1 MLMIMEQLDGMEMM
15 VLLTIP
21 ISLKTML
28 KIMPVLSVGM
38 VKTVRFLILISL
50 ITLLIMLVLSYG
62 KMKTVTVKTV
72 RFLIPISQITLL
84 MRPGLS
90 YGMVKTVMFP
100 ILISPRILLLMMVV
114 LLYGK
119 EIMELYLNP
128 SS

>member
-38 VKTVRFLILISL
+38 
-50 ITLLIMLVLSYG
+50 
-62 KMKTVTVKTV
+62 VKTV

-114 LLYGK
+114 PLYGK

>member
-38 VKTVRFLILISL
+38 VKTVRFLILISQ

-72 RFLIPISQITLL
+72 RFLIPISHITLL

>member
-50 ITLLIMLVLSYG
+50 ITLLIMLGLSNG
-62 KMKTVTVKTV
+62 MVKTV
-72 RFLIPISQITLL
+72 RFLIPISQISLL
-84 MRPGLS
+84 MRQGLS